1 MEENS
6 NNRETSI
13 RNKFA
18 NKNDEFNNFLELR
31 NDIIRESLND
41 IESSEHRL
49 EYITEI
55 NGVDYIND
63 SKAITV
69 DLAWYSLESI
79 NRPLI
84 WIVGGVDDKSDYS
97 MLKEIVRDKAK
108 VIICLGKENRKVF
121 KTFMS
126 DVDLIVAA
134 ETAEEAVRQS
144 HSLAL
149 KGDTVL
155 LSPACA
161 SYDLF
166 TSYEDRGNRFKEA
179 VMRLKKSLKA

>member
-1 MEENS
+1 MQEKPT
-6 NNRETSI
+6 NRETLI
-13 RNKFA
+13 RNELAK
-18 NKNDEFNNFLELR
+18 KNDDFNNFLELR

-41 IESSEHRL
+41 IESTEHRL
-49 EYITEI
+49 EFITEI

-63 SKAITV
+63 SKATTV
-69 DLAWYSLESI
+69 DLSWYSLESI
-79 NRPLI
+79 DRPLI
-84 WIVGGVDDKSDYS
+84 WIVGGVNDKSDYS
-97 MLKEIVRDKAK
+97 MLKEIVRDKVK

-134 ETAEEAVRQS
+134 ADAEEAVRQS
-144 HSLAL
+144 NSLAL

-166 TSYEDRGNRFKEA
+166 SSYEDRGNKFKEA
-179 VMRLKKSLKA
+179 VNNLKTSFKS

>member
-1 MEENS
+1 MRFVVNS
-6 NNRETSI
+6 AQ
-13 RNKFA
+13 F
-18 NKNDEFNNFLELR
+18 
-31 NDIIRESLND
+31 
-41 IESSEHRL
+41 
-49 EYITEI
+49 
-55 NGVDYIND
+55 
-63 SKAITV
+63 
-69 DLAWYSLESI
+69 
-79 NRPLI
+79 
-84 WIVGGVDDKSDYS
+84 GGVDEKSDYS

-126 DVDLIVAA
+126 DVELIVAA
-134 ETAEEAVRQS
+134 DSAEEAVRQS

-166 TSYEDRGNRFKEA
+166 TSYEDRGTKFKEA
-179 VMRLKKSLKA
+179 VMNLKHSLKG

>member
-1 MEENS
+1 MQENPS
-6 NNRETSI
+6 NREALI
-13 RNKFA
+13 RKELA
-18 NKNDEFNNFLELR
+18 KKNDEYNNFLELR
-31 NDIIRESLND
+31 NNIIRESLND
-41 IESSEHRL
+41 IESTEHRL
-49 EYITEI
+49 EFITEI

-63 SKAITV
+63 SKATTV

-79 NRPLI
+79 DRPLI
-84 WIVGGVDDKSDYS
+84 WIVGGVDDRNDYS
-97 MLKEIVRDKAK
+97 MLKEIVRDKVK
-108 VIICLGKENRKVF
+108 VIICLGKESRKVF

-134 ETAEEAVRQS
+134 DSAEEVVRQS
-144 HSLAL
+144 NSLAL

-166 TSYEDRGNRFKEA
+166 TSYEDRGNKFKDA
-179 VMRLKKSLKA
+179 VKNLKNSLK

>member
-1 MEENS
+1 MQENQK
-6 NNRETSI
+6 NRETII
-13 RNKFA
+13 RNEAAKKIDEY
-18 NKNDEFNNFLELR
+18 NKLLELR

-41 IESSEHRL
+41 IESTEHRL
-49 EYITEI
+49 EFITEI

-63 SKAITV
+63 SKATTV

-79 NRPLI
+79 DRSLI
-84 WIVGGVDDKSDYS
+84 WIVGGVDDRSDYS
-97 MLKEIVRDKAK
+97 MLKEIVRDKVK

-134 ETAEEAVRQS
+134 ADADEAVRQS
-144 HSLAL
+144 NSLAL

-166 TSYEDRGNRFKEA
+166 TSYEDRGNKFKDA
-179 VMRLKKSLKA
+179 VLNMKNSLKG

>member
-1 MEENS
+1 MQENPKQ
-6 NNRETSI
+6 RETMV
-13 RNKFA
+13 RKETE
-18 NKNDEFNNFLELR
+18 KKTDEYTNFLELR
-31 NDIIRESLND
+31 NDIIRESLTD
-41 IESSEHRL
+41 IESTEHRL
-49 EYITEI
+49 EYITDI
-55 NGVDYIND
+55 NGVDFIND

-69 DLAWYSLESI
+69 DLSWYSLESI
-79 NRPLI
+79 DRPLI

-97 MLKEIVRDKAK
+97 MLKEIVRDKVK

-134 ETAEEAVRQS
+134 GSAEEAVRQS
-144 HSLAL
+144 SSLAL
-149 KGDTVL
+149 NGDTVL

-166 TSYEDRGNRFKEA
+166 TSYEDRGNKFKEA
-179 VMRLKKSLKA
+179 VINYKNSL

>member
-1 MEENS
+1 MQENPS
-6 NNRETSI
+6 NREALI
-13 RNKFA
+13 RKELA
-18 NKNDEFNNFLELR
+18 KKNDEYNNFLELR
-31 NDIIRESLND
+31 NNIIRESLND
-41 IESSEHRL
+41 IESTEHRL
-49 EYITEI
+49 EFITEI

-63 SKAITV
+63 SKATTV
-69 DLAWYSLESI
+69 DLSWYSLESI
-79 NRPLI
+79 DRPLI
-84 WIVGGVDDKSDYS
+84 WIVGGVDDRSDYS
-97 MLKEIVRDKAK
+97 MLKEIVRDKVK

-134 ETAEEAVRQS
+134 DTAEEAVKQS
-144 HSLAL
+144 NSLAL

-166 TSYEDRGNRFKEA
+166 TSYEDRGNKFRSA
-179 VMRLKKSLKA
+179 VTNLKNSLKA

>member
-1 MEENS
+1 MQENPS
-6 NNRETSI
+6 DREALI
-13 RNKFA
+13 RKELA
-18 NKNDEFNNFLELR
+18 KKNDEYNNFLELR
-31 NDIIRESLND
+31 NNIIRESLND
-41 IESSEHRL
+41 IESTEHRL
-49 EYITEI
+49 EFITDI

-63 SKAITV
+63 SKATTV

-79 NRPLI
+79 DRPLI
-84 WIVGGVDDKSDYS
+84 WIVGGVDDRSDYS
-97 MLKEIVRDKAK
+97 MLKEIVRDKVK

-134 ETAEEAVRQS
+134 DNAEEAVKQS
-144 HSLAL
+144 NSLAL

-155 LSPACA
+155 LSPVCD

-166 TSYEDRGNRFKEA
+166 TSYEDRGNKFRSA
-179 VMRLKKSLKA
+179 VTNLKNSLKA

>member
-1 MEENS
+1 MQENQ
-6 NNRETSI
+6 NNREAII
-13 RNKFA
+13 RNAAAK
-18 NKNDEFNNFLELR
+18 KIDEFNKFLELR

-41 IESSEHRL
+41 IESTEHRL
-49 EYITEI
+49 EFITEI

-63 SKAITV
+63 SKATTV

-79 NRPLI
+79 ERPLI
-84 WIVGGVDDKSDYS
+84 WIVGGVDDRSDYS
-97 MLKEIVRDKAK
+97 MLKEIVRDKVK

-134 ETAEEAVRQS
+134 ANADEAVRQS
-144 HSLAL
+144 NSLAL

-166 TSYEDRGNRFKEA
+166 TSYEDRGNKFKNA
-179 VMRLKKSLKA
+179 VMNFKNSLKG